1 MDRRWFR
8 RATQS
13 PAPILDSIM
22 FPLSRFADHG
32 TLWVA
37 TAAALHLTGRPALQR
52 AGRRGLL
59 SLIVTSIIA
68 NVGFKPIFRR
78 PRPLPVP
85 DAWLT
90 RIVPLPS
97 STSFPSGHASSAA
110 GFAVGAA
117 LEAPLL
123 AVPLGLLAAGVGWSR
138 VRLRVH
144 YPGDV
149 MVGFAVG
156 AAVAV
161 ACRPIPVEKRREPEQ
176 AEAEPTELEN

>member
-1 MDRRWFR
+1 
-8 RATQS
+8 
-13 PAPILDSIM
+13 M

-32 TLWVA
+32 TLWVT
-37 TAAALHLTGRPALQR
+37 TAGALQLTGNPALQR
-52 AGRRGLL
+52 AARRGLL
-59 SLIVTSIIA
+59 SLIVTSIVA
-68 NVGFKPIFRR
+68 NIGFKPIFRR

-97 STSFPSGHASSAA
+97 STSFPSGHAASAA

-117 LEAPLL
+117 LEAPIL
-123 AVPLGLLAAGVGWSR
+123 AIPLGVLAAGVGWSR

-149 MVGFAVG
+149 MVGFLVG
-156 AAVAV
+156 AAVAG
-161 ACRPIPVEKRREPEQ
+161 ACWAIPVEKRHAPEPTAPDRTEPERN
-176 AEAEPTELEN
+176 EPERTELEN

>member
-1 MDRRWFR
+1 
-8 RATQS
+8 
-13 PAPILDSIM
+13 M

-32 TLWVA
+32 ALWVA
-37 TAAALHLTGRPALQR
+37 TAAALQLTGRPTLQR
-52 AGRRGLL
+52 AARRGLL
-59 SLIVTSIIA
+59 SLIVTSVVA
-68 NVGFKPIFRR
+68 NIGFKPIFRR

-117 LEAPLL
+117 LEAPIL
-123 AVPLGLLAAGVGWSR
+123 AIPLGVLAAGVGWSR

-149 MVGFAVG
+149 LVGFVVG
-156 AAVAV
+156 AAVAA
-161 ACRPIPVEKRREPEQ
+161 ACWSIPVEKRHEP
-176 AEAEPTELEN
+176 EPTELEN